1 MFEFHL
7 ISVIPESIHCVS
19 LEPLEFVNT
28 DLEYTSDY
36 SDSDEICDKKVNDV
50 SSAMTVC
57 SVGTGFYNSIKVLI
71 MTRLV
76 NIFDKSLWFVIEV
89 AVEISPRIKS

>member
-1 MFEFHL
+1 
-7 ISVIPESIHCVS
+7 
-19 LEPLEFVNT
+19 
-28 DLEYTSDY
+28 
-36 SDSDEICDKKVNDV
+36 
-50 SSAMTVC
+50 MTVC

-76 NIFDKSLWFVIEV
+76 NIFDKSLWLVSEV